1 MLVHVGLSTN
11 EDISRSLVVMI
22 TIQLFP
28 MIEQLLC
35 MCYGTHYEVLIS
47 VTGTTE
53 FSERN

>member
-35 MCYGTHYEVLIS
+35 RCYGTHYEV
-47 VTGTTE
+47 
-53 FSERN
+53 RY